1 VIFRGELLIC
11 EIGVFQPEV
20 FRGCGL
26 SLQHVK
32 HFANNLQPDGLHFT
46 ESKIDMFPAMKTNSD
61 RLHPSSNQSALVVLS
76 GLFLLLFSDLTL
88 ARNVILFVADGLRQ
102 GSVNDQ
108 DAPTMSLLRERGV
121 FFSNSHSL
129 FPTLTTPNASAIAT
143 GHFLGDTGDYGNAIY
158 TGFPLPIAGQ
168 TQIPF
173 VEDDRVLGNLDEHFG
188 GNYLHEETLLSYA
201 AKHGYQTAA
210 IGKLGPIL
218 IQDAPEA
225 SPSHGFVAIPKTVI
239 IDDST
244 GRTGGIPLDPRV
256 TQALRDA
263 HLPLISPNRS
273 NEATLKSQ
281 RDNGFPGDNSTPG
294 TQAANS
300 VQQQYFADALTKA
313 VLPLFRND
321 QRPFLVVFWSRDPD
335 GTQHNQGDSLNRLS
349 PGING
354 PTSKAAVRNADGN
367 LRQILSY
374 LETTPG
380 LADDTDIFLTSDHG
394 FSTIS
399 KREIGSLGTEFTSS
413 YAAAQT
419 YKNASGRQEVNTG
432 FLPPGFLAIDLAH
445 FLNLPLFDP
454 DTTITVDGSERYKPV
469 DPTIGQTTPE
479 KSQRPISGSG
489 LIGGTG
495 VISTPCD
502 AKLIVA
508 ANGGSDLIYLNDR
521 DPSMVKDLVDFL
533 SSRDYVSGI
542 FTDPTL
548 GQIKGA
554 LSLSDLNLEGSTV
567 LPTPAIIV
575 NFCSFSQDAS
585 DPLQSAV
592 TVCDTG
598 LQEGQGM
605 HGSFSRADTLN
616 HMAAVGPDFKKAYID
631 IAPVSN
637 ADIAVTL
644 ARILHLDLPKNGRLT
659 GRIMVEALA
668 GGPEST
674 SFESGVKESEANTV
688 GLKTRL
694 HFQKVGESQ
703 YFDSAGF
710 EGRTVGL
717 PNTEK

>member
-1 VIFRGELLIC
+1 
-11 EIGVFQPEV
+11 
-20 FRGCGL
+20 
-26 SLQHVK
+26 
-32 HFANNLQPDGLHFT
+32 
-46 ESKIDMFPAMKTNSD
+46 MFPGMKTNPD
-61 RLHPSSNQSALVVLS
+61 RLHSSSNELVLVVLS

-102 GSVNDQ
+102 GSVNDE
-108 DAPTMSLLRERGV
+108 DAPTMSLLRKRGV

-143 GHFLGDTGDYGNAIY
+143 GHYLEDTGDFGNALY

-173 VEDDRVLGNLDEHFG
+173 VENDRVPGNLDEHFG

-201 AKHGYQTAA
+201 AKYGYQTAA
-210 IGKLGPIL
+210 IGKLGPVLSITK
-218 IQDAPEA
+218 ETA
-225 SPSHGFVAIPKTVI
+225 SI
-239 IDDST
+239 
-244 GRTGGIPLDPRV
+244 
-256 TQALRDA
+256 
-263 HLPLISPNRS
+263 
-273 NEATLKSQ
+273 
-281 RDNGFPGDNSTPG
+281 
-294 TQAANS
+294 
-300 VQQQYFADALTKA
+300 
-313 VLPLFRND
+313 
-321 QRPFLVVFWSRDPD
+321 
-335 GTQHNQGDSLNRLS
+335 RLS

-354 PTSKAAVRNADGN
+354 PTSNAAVRNADGN
-367 LRQILSY
+367 LRQIMSY

-419 YKNASGRQEVNTG
+419 YKNASGRLEVNRG

-445 FLNLPLFDP
+445 YLNLPLFDP
-454 DTTITVDGSERYKPV
+454 DSTMTVDGSERYKPV
-469 DPTIGQTTPE
+469 DPTIEQTTPE

-495 VISTPCD
+495 VISTPCV

-533 SSRDYVSGI
+533 SSRDYVSGV
-542 FTDPTL
+542 FTDPAL
-548 GQIKGA
+548 GQIQGA

-575 NFCSFSQDAS
+575 NFCSFSRDAS

-592 TVCDTG
+592 AVCDTG

-616 HMAAVGPDFKKAYID
+616 HMAAAGPDFKKAYID

-637 ADIAVTL
+637 ADIALTL
-644 ARILHLDLPKNGRLT
+644 AQVLHLELPKNGRLT
-659 GRIMVEALA
+659 GRIIVEALA
-668 GGPEST
+668 GGPESIP
-674 SFESGVKESEANTV
+674 FESGVKESELNAV

-694 HFQKVGESQ
+694 HYQKVSETQ
-703 YFDSAGF
+703 YFDSVGF

-717 PNTEK
+717 PNTKK

>member
-1 VIFRGELLIC
+1 
-11 EIGVFQPEV
+11 
-20 FRGCGL
+20 
-26 SLQHVK
+26 
-32 HFANNLQPDGLHFT
+32 
-46 ESKIDMFPAMKTNSD
+46 
-61 RLHPSSNQSALVVLS
+61 
-76 GLFLLLFSDLTL
+76 
-88 ARNVILFVADGLRQ
+88 
-102 GSVNDQ
+102 
-108 DAPTMSLLRERGV
+108 MSLLRKRGV
-121 FFSNSHSL
+121 FFPNSHSL

-143 GHFLGDTGDYGNAIY
+143 GHYLGDTGDYGNAIY

-173 VEDDRVLGNLDEHFG
+173 VENDRVLGNLDEHFG

-256 TQALRDA
+256 ARALLDA

-354 PTSKAAVRNADGN
+354 PTSKAAVRNADGS

-432 FLPPGFLAIDLAH
+432 FLPPGLLAIDLAH

-542 FTDPTL
+542 FTDPAL

-554 LSLSDLNLEGSTV
+554 LSLNDLNLEGSTV

-575 NFCSFSQDAS
+575 NFRSFSRDSS

-616 HMAAVGPDFKKAYID
+616 HMAAAGPDFKKAYID

-644 ARILHLDLPKNGRLT
+644 AQVLHLDLSKNGHLT
-659 GRIMVEALA
+659 GRIIVEALA

-674 SFESGVKESEANTV
+674 PFESGVKESELNAV

-694 HFQKVGESQ
+694 HFQKVSETQ

-717 PNTEK
+717 PNSEK